1 MREDVFVITTHNYN
15 DIRET
20 AMTGMTTMANSP
32 GMNAEASSGFMIR
45 ANDNPGGMPRLQAEK
60 DVNG

>member
-1 MREDVFVITTHNYN
+1 
-15 DIRET
+15 
-20 AMTGMTTMANSP
+20 MTGMTTMANSP